1 MEKDIISLHL
11 AGLGNNQIASK
22 LDCPYNK
29 VWGTLKKNNLNTSQS
44 KWTSVTLTEL
54 EESIVV
60 GTLLGDASV
69 LYRTKLSRYPSFSV
83 THSSKAEAYLD
94 YKYSLLGKNLRLKKC
109 EITQKVKGKEY
120 KAAQIYSPNL
130 PCLKEYREKFY
141 PNNIKI
147 VPIEFI
153 ESKFTPLSL
162 ALLFMDDGTC
172 DYRVTHSY
180 YKIALDGLGYDEVVK
195 FRDFLFR
202 KFDLQTSVHK
212 CGTLAIKAK
221 SSDDFVDL
229 IKPYMI
235 DTMKYK
241 LGGRQ

>member
-1 MEKDIISLHL
+1 MEKDIILLHL
-11 AGLGNNQIASK
+11 AGLGNSQIANK

-29 VWGTLKKNNLNTSQS
+29 VWVTLKKNNLNTSQS
-44 KWTSVTLTEL
+44 RWTSTILTKL
-54 EESIVV
+54 EESIIV

-69 LYRTKLSRYPSFSV
+69 LYKTKLSRYPSFSV
-83 THSSKAEAYLD
+83 SHSSNAEAYLD
-94 YKYSLLGKNLRLKKC
+94 YKYSLLGKNLSLKKR
-109 EITQKVKGKEY
+109 EITHKVKGKEY
-120 KAAQIYSPNL
+120 KAVQIYSPNL
-130 PCLKEYREKFY
+130 PCMKEYREKFY
-141 PNNIKI
+141 PNGVKI

-153 ESKFTPLSL
+153 EDKFTPLSL
-162 ALLFMDDGTC
+162 SLLFMDDGTC

-221 SSDDFVDL
+221 SSDHFVDL
-229 IKPYMI
+229 IKPYI
-235 DTMKYK
+235 IETMKYK